1 MTTVT
6 TVTSVM
12 SAQQVQSI
20 SWAPLAPV
28 LVLVGGLVLVLM
40 ADLML
45 PSAVRRTVLPAVS
58 ALACLCAAGSA
69 AWLGGM
75 PARGTFCSP
84 ASARQVRCS
93 YVFDETAAFVTV
105 LLCLAATAVLVLALA
120 QLRADVAGATPAGEY
135 CLVLL
140 AATIGALIVTGSR
153 DLITLL
159 VGLETLTVPMYAA
172 VAFRRGSTAGPE
184 AALTFL
190 IVSVTSTALM
200 LLGIGFL
207 YGLTGS
213 MHLDAIAGALT
224 AGGGVSDVAL
234 SGVAVVLL
242 LAGLAF
248 KVGAVPFHVWAP
260 STYQGAPIPVA
271 AYLSSVSKAAGIAGL
286 IVVLPAISAGS
297 PAAATWIAILAAVS
311 MTVGNLVAMR
321 QQHLVRLLAWSGI
334 AQTGYLLVGLAVLSG
349 RSDQALSGAGATLA
363 YLAVY
368 VLMTVGA
375 FACIAAIEAAT
386 RRAPAGVNPADGPS
400 IESVRGLASDH
411 PRIAAALALFLIG
424 LAGLPP
430 ALLGLFG
437 KVVVVRAAFTGDAG
451 WLGILVALNTV
462 LAFVYYLRVA
472 AALFA
477 KTAER
482 SAGPAGVLPGVQ
494 PGGPA
499 ESLPGQSVSVATG
512 ALVAV
517 LAAVA
522 LVAGFWPDLIIGA
535 APLLAPFAG

>member
-1 MTTVT
+1 MQ
-6 TVTSVM
+6 S
-12 SAQQVQSI
+12 VQSVQ
-20 SWAPLAPV
+20 SVAWGPLAPV
-28 LVLVGGLVLVLM
+28 LVLVGGLVVVLL
-40 ADLML
+40 ADLL
-45 PSAVRRTVLPAVS
+45 LAPAVRRTVLPALS
-58 ALACLCAAGSA
+58 AVACLGAAGSA
-69 AWLGGM
+69 AWLGGS
-75 PARGTFCSP
+75 PARGTFCSTGSGRP
-84 ASARQVRCS
+84 VRCA
-93 YVFDETAAFVTV
+93 YVFDKTAVFMTV
-105 LLCLAATAVLVLALA
+105 LLCLAGAAVLVLALA
-120 QLRADVAGATPAGEY
+120 QLQADVAGVTPAGEY

-172 VAFRRGSTAGPE
+172 VAFRRGFTAGPE

-190 IVSVTSTALM
+190 IVSVTSTALS

-213 MHLDAIAGALT
+213 MHLDTIAGALS
-224 AGGGVSDVAL
+224 AGGRAGDMAL

-248 KVGAVPFHVWAP
+248 KVAAVPFHVWAP

-271 AYLSSVSKAAGIAGL
+271 AYLSSVSKAGGIAGL
-286 IVVLPAISAGS
+286 IVVLPAISVGT

-349 RSDQALSGAGATLA
+349 RSTQAVGGAGATLA

-375 FACIAAIEAAT
+375 FACIAAIETASHGAGAGAAT
-386 RRAPAGVNPADGPS
+386 GPNPAEGPS
-400 IESVRGLASDH
+400 IESMRGLARDH
-411 PRIAAALALFLIG
+411 PRIAAALAFFLIG

-451 WLGILVALNTV
+451 WLGILVALNTIV
-462 LAFVYYLRVA
+462 AFVYYLRVA
-472 AALFA
+472 AVLFA
-477 KTAER
+477 KTAE
-482 SAGPAGVLPGVQ
+482 STTEPGGGQ

-499 ESLPGQSVSVATG
+499 EPRSGQSVSVATG

>member
-1 MTTVT
+1 MT
-6 TVTSVM
+6 
-12 SAQQVQSI
+12 VQSI
-20 SWAPLAPV
+20 TWAPLAPV
-28 LVLVGGLVLVLM
+28 LVLVAGLVFVLL

-45 PSAVRRTVLPAVS
+45 PLGVRRMVLPAVS
-58 ALACLCAAGSA
+58 AVTCAGAAGCA
-69 AWLGGM
+69 AWLAGDPGL
-75 PARGTFCSP
+75 PGTFCSAP
-84 ASARQVRCS
+84 GPGNASRCA
-93 YVFDETAAFVTV
+93 YVLGETAGFLTV
-105 LLCLAATAVLVLALA
+105 VLCLAAAAVLVLALA
-120 QLRADVAGATPAGEY
+120 QLQADVEGVTPAGEY

-140 AATIGALIVTGSR
+140 AATIGAVIVAGSR

-172 VAFRRGSTAGPE
+172 VAFRRGSSAGAE
-184 AALTFL
+184 AALTL
-190 IVSVTSTALM
+190 LLVSVTSTALM

-207 YGLTGS
+207 YGLTGT
-213 MHLDAIAGALT
+213 MHLDALAEVLT
-224 AGGGVSDVAL
+224 AGGGVGDLAL
-234 SGVAVVLL
+234 ADVAVVLL

-271 AYLSSVSKAAGIAGL
+271 AYLSSASKAGGIAGL
-286 IVVLPAISAGS
+286 IVVLPAVSSGS
-297 PAAATWIAILAAVS
+297 PAAATWMALLAVVS

-321 QQHLVRLLAWSGI
+321 QRHLVRLLAWSGI

-368 VLMTVGA
+368 LLMTVGA
-375 FACIAAIEAAT
+375 FACVAAIDGTTGTVGTTGTTDAAV
-386 RRAPAGVNPADGPS
+386 RDGPS
-400 IESVRGLASDH
+400 VESVRGLAADH
-411 PRIAAALALFLIG
+411 PRIAAAFALFLIG

-430 ALLGLFG
+430 VLLGLFG

-477 KTAER
+477 RTGVAVG
-482 SAGPAGVLPGVQ
+482 SAGQLASTPVEVAPGR
-494 PGGPA
+494 A
-499 ESLPGQSVSVATG
+499 VSSSTG
-512 ALVAV
+512 MLVAA
-517 LAAVA
+517 LALVA

-535 APLLAPFAG
+535 APLLSPFGE

>member
-1 MTTVT
+1 M
-6 TVTSVM
+6 
-12 SAQQVQSI
+12 QSI
-20 SWAPLAPV
+20 TWAPLAPV
-28 LVLVGGLVLVLM
+28 LVLVAGLVFVLL

-45 PSAVRRTVLPAVS
+45 PLGVRRMVLPAVS
-58 ALACLCAAGSA
+58 AVTCLGAAGSA
-69 AWLGGM
+69 AWLRGG
-75 PARGTFCSP
+75 PGPPGTFCSSP
-84 ASARQVRCS
+84 GSGSASRCA
-93 YVFDETAAFVTV
+93 YVLGDTAGFLTV
-105 LLCLAATAVLVLALA
+105 VLCLAAAAVLVLALA
-120 QLRADVAGATPAGEY
+120 QLRADVEGVTPAGEY

-140 AATIGALIVTGSR
+140 AATIGAVIVAGSR
-153 DLITLL
+153 DLITLV
-159 VGLETLTVPMYAA
+159 VGLETLTVPLYAA
-172 VAFRRGSTAGPE
+172 VAFRRGSNAGPE
-184 AALTFL
+184 AALTL
-190 IVSVTSTALM
+190 LVVSVTSTALM

-207 YGLTGS
+207 YGLTGT
-213 MHLDAIAGALT
+213 MHVDALAEVLT
-224 AGGGVSDVAL
+224 AGGGVGDLAL
-234 SGVAVVLL
+234 ADVAVVLL

-271 AYLSSVSKAAGIAGL
+271 AYLSSVSKAGGIAGL
-286 IVVLPAISAGS
+286 IVVLPAVSAGS
-297 PAAATWIAILAAVS
+297 PAAATWIALLAAVS

-321 QQHLVRLLAWSGI
+321 QRHLVRLLAWSGI

-375 FACIAAIEAAT
+375 FACVAAINGTSDTVAT
-386 RRAPAGVNPADGPS
+386 SDTATTDTGRAVSEGPS
-400 IESVRGLASDH
+400 VESVRGLATEH
-411 PRIAAALALFLIG
+411 PRIAAAFALFLIG

-477 KTAER
+477 RTGAAKESASPLATTLVGARPGR
-482 SAGPAGVLPGVQ
+482 SVPAAMGVL
-494 PGGPA
+494 
-499 ESLPGQSVSVATG
+499 VA
-512 ALVAV
+512 ALA
-517 LAAVA
+517 LAA

-535 APLLAPFAG
+535 APLLSPFGE